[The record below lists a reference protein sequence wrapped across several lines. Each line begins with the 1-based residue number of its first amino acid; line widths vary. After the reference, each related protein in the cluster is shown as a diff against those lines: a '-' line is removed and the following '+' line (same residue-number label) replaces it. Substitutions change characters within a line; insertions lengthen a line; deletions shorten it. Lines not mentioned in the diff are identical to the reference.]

1 MAVYCFTGNFSGILL
16 GVIMGVLGKCA
27 SRCWELTR
35 MDGDGPLVAKE
46 VYRWEEIRVLH
57 QDLLSPLGMG
67 SREGDEVT
75 TGSLLQSWE

>member
-1 MAVYCFTGNFSGILL
+1 
-16 GVIMGVLGKCA
+16 
-27 SRCWELTR
+27 